1 MPDPEAESFR
11 PEGVN
16 LVARKGWKGMAWQPV
31 LVQRSVTVSGG
42 HSKDHLM
49 VDALEVDSAVAGGK
63 DDDVFIRLD
72 KNSPWLLQVVGGNPM
87 KKGGL
92 CRSKV
97 VTQLRDKSASGDN
110 ESVSSS
116 PQKRQDVDEEV
127 DAMDELDDCK
137 PANEVQLARQRK
149 AYFSKRQKQQVVVVK
164 MPLHALDRSS
174 GCERDVRL
182 LATST
187 NSLWISQEDIP
198 WLVCYVT
205 DEVMKGG
212 VAAEAGDS
220 PALEENTSVPHLNV
234 RWDWDSCDAWMA
246 EFVAG
251 DLAGTKVSSRVREGL
266 SQAKWD
272 SINGDSRYKITL
284 AKASFKQKKN
294 AVWEYMCA
302 VCQKMLDERVA
313 ENASSSSAAPSS

>member
-1 MPDPEAESFR
+1 
-11 PEGVN
+11 
-16 LVARKGWKGMAWQPV
+16 MAWQPV

-42 HSKDHLM
+42 HSKEHLM
-49 VDALEVDSAVAGGK
+49 DDALEIDSAVAGGI
-63 DDDVFIRLD
+63 DGDVFIRLD
-72 KNSPWLLQVVGGNPM
+72 KNSPWLLQCVGGIQM

-110 ESVSSS
+110 ESASSS
-116 PQKRQDVDEEV
+116 PQKRQGVDEDVDVME
-127 DAMDELDDCK
+127 ELDNCK
-137 PANEVQLARQRK
+137 PENEVQLTRQRR
-149 AYFSKRQKQQVVVVK
+149 AFIPKRQKQQVVVVK

-198 WLVCYVT
+198 WLVCYVA

-212 VAAEAGDS
+212 VAVEKDDT
-220 PALEENTSVPHLNV
+220 PELEQNTPVPHLNV
-234 RWDWDSCDAWMA
+234 HWDFASGDAWVA

-251 DLAGTKVSSRVREGL
+251 DLAGTKVSSNVRGL
-266 SQAKWD
+266 SQTKWE
-272 SINGDSRYKITL
+272 SINGDNRFGVTL
-284 AKASFKQKKN
+284 AKASFNVKKD
-294 AVWEYMCA
+294 AVWEYICA
-302 VCQKMLDERVA
+302 ACKQMVDKRVA
-313 ENASSSSAAPSS
+313 EGASSSSAAPSG